1 MGFGHFPLFKQLL
14 LSLSTAL
21 KEQQE
26 IEEFFLKEFGHFPLS
41 KQGFGHIPL
50 SKHKVPVS
58 RERILSQG
66 IWSFSPF

>member
-41 KQGFGHIPL
+41 KQIARFFRGRNFFARDLVI
-50 SKHKVPVS
+50 
-58 RERILSQG
+58 
-66 IWSFSPF
+66 FPFL